1 MPQKVNMRT
10 RSKAPLFETLLDHA
24 KRKVISF
31 HTPGHKNGRGIDKRL
46 RSFTGKNLYHMDVT
60 VFPEVDSLHDPTGPI
75 KKAQELMAKAYGV
88 SHSLFLVNGSTVGN
102 TAMFLSACKPGDS
115 VIVSRNSHKSIM
127 AGIILSG
134 VWPIWIQPKIDQN
147 LDIIFDITPKQIED
161 AMEKFPEAKA
171 VFVTSPTYNGITAD
185 LIELAKICHK
195 HNKLLL
201 VDEAHEMERQSFMDL
216 VSLLHDPH
224 QKTAAA
230 SLILAG
236 LGSLKKMLGLD
247 IFSAVRTRLAFLFQ
261 MPKLNAD
268 SAKDFLLYRLRI
280 AQAPENIFE
289 PDALQCLA
297 LDCAGNRRI
306 LMNLAAMALQAAAER
321 NEKVVTADL
330 VNTITAECRA

>member
-1 MPQKVNMRT
+1 MNAKTQVRKRPTPDNIFHYRYPPFSDT
-10 RSKAPLFETLLDHA
+10 REIDDPFLPEQDQMILDRMDCLIRQG
-24 KRKVISF
+24 KSF
-31 HTPGHKNGRGIDKRL
+31 ALYGEPG
-46 RSFTGKNLYHMDVT
+46 TGKSML
-60 VFPEVDSLHDPTGPI
+60 L
-75 KKAQELMAKAYGV
+75 KALLQQLDAKAYRVANIPYG
-88 SHSLFLVNGSTVGN
+88 GSKR
-102 TAMFLSACKPGDS
+102 SALLKEICE
-115 VIVSRNSHKSIM
+115 
-127 AGIILSG
+127 A
-134 VWPIWIQPKIDQN
+134 
-147 LDIIFDITPKQIED
+147 LDIDCSGRANLLSKLRKSFRPQPDKP
-161 AMEKFPEAKA
+161 FP
-171 VFVTSPTYNGITAD
+171 
-185 LIELAKICHK
+185 LI
-195 HNKLLL
+195 L